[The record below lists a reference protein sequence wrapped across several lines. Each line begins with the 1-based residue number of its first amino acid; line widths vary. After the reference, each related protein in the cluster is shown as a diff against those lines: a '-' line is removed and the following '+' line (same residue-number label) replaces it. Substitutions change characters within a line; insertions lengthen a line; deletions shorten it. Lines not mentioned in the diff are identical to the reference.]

1 MLKAVSNEAQRQR
14 LNGDRS
20 LFLGAPVSRHA
31 RESGNV
37 RQPAAILFTE
47 VFDGQAESAF
57 QWCIRQASMMA
68 ANRGS
73 SPGCLAPPS
82 FGTKAALASA
92 AAWSPNPKNPPLYI
106 DAESG
111 LHGGQD
117 ASVSWIRWA
126 TIASSS
132 CKPERLLAH
141 GVSRRTHS
149 RAV

>member
-37 RQPAAILFTE
+37 RQPATILFTE

-106 DAESG
+106 DAVFT
-111 LHGGQD
+111 GGKTRVRELDQVGD
-117 ASVSWIRWA
+117 NRIQFLQAGALTS
-126 TIASSS
+126 
-132 CKPERLLAH
+132 P
-141 GVSRRTHS
+141 RR
-149 RAV
+149 